1 MQLAE
6 LGISPAEARAKL
18 DEYAAQVAA
27 DRTAEDAAIA
37 MGYRAAARGLPLISL
52 RETLAMGG
60 FDAKGLPNLAVCR
73 AATAAP
79 DGGIVMAAECYVRWD
94 GWNGVHLIYADSD
107 DWNASRGALVG
118 KHAVRVQ
125 VSDPPD
131 PRGRSYRGRTMVPL
145 IPPQHRP
152 KPRRLKH
159 CHILW
164 EVDEWELV
172 PPRDPALLRHVRG
185 DLWAVLA
192 VWNLTDLE
200 RHVLSQ
206 RVI

>member
-6 LGISPAEARAKL
+6 LNVDPAEARAKL
-18 DEYAAQVAA
+18 DEYAAQIEAE
-27 DRTAEDAAIA
+27 RTAEDRAIA

-52 RETLAMGG
+52 RETIAMGG
-60 FDAKGLPNLAVCR
+60 YDRNGLPNLAVCP
-73 AATAAP
+73 AAYADQGET
-79 DGGIVMAAECYVRWD
+79 VMATECTVRWD
-94 GWNGVHLIYADSD
+94 GWDGRHLIYADTD
-107 DWNASRGALVG
+107 DWNVNRGATVG
-118 KHAVRVQ
+118 RHSVRVQ
-125 VSDPPD
+125 VSDPPN
-131 PRGRSYRGRTMVPL
+131 PRTRKSRGRTMIPL

-152 KPRRLKH
+152 KPRRLRH

-206 RVI
+206 RVA